1 MKYLLSYTPEV
12 RDALERNRPVVALE
26 STIISHGMP
35 YPENLRTARE
45 VEEIVRSQGAVPA
58 TVALIGG
65 RCKVGLTDE
74 ELELLA
80 TSPEAV
86 KVSLRDLPVVLARK
100 ALGATT
106 VASTPTIA
114 DAAGIE
120 VFATGGIGG
129 VHRKS
134 PGDTAEM
141 WDVSADL
148 TVLGRTDITVV
159 CAGAKSVLDIGA
171 TLEVLETLGVTV
183 LGYQTDRFPG
193 FYTRDTGHGVD
204 ARVDTP
210 AEAAAIIHARKQTR
224 VPGGVLV
231 VNPVPE
237 EYATD
242 PAEVERHI
250 AEALSSMAA
259 EGVTGKAVTPYLLAR
274 MKEATGGRSLD
285 TNIALVKHNALVG
298 AQIAVALKAKA

>member
-1 MKYLLSYTPEV
+1 MKYLLSYAPEV
-12 RDALERNRPVVALE
+12 REALEQGRPVVALE

-35 YPENLRTARE
+35 YPENLAMARA
-45 VEEIVRSQGAVPA
+45 VEEIVRGEGAVPA

-65 RCKVGLTDE
+65 RCKVGLADA

-80 TSPEAV
+80 TSPDAV
-86 KVSLRDLPVVLARK
+86 KVSLRDMPVVLARK

-106 VASTPTIA
+106 VASTASIA
-114 DAAGIE
+114 AAAGIE
-120 VFATGGIGG
+120 VFVTGGIGG
-129 VHRKS
+129 VHRGT
-134 PGDTAEM
+134 PGHPGQV

-148 TVLGRTDITVV
+148 TVLGRTAITVV

-193 FYTRDTGHGVD
+193 FYTRDTGYGVD

-210 AEAAAIIHARKQTR
+210 DEAAAVIRARALTKL
-224 VPGGVLV
+224 PGGVLV

-237 EYATD
+237 TD
-242 PAEVERHI
+242 ALDAAEVERHI
-250 AEALSSMAA
+250 AEALEAMAA
-259 EGVTGKAVTPYLLAR
+259 EGITGKAVTPYLLAK
-274 MKEATGGRSLD
+274 MKQVTEGRSLAA
-285 TNIALVKHNALVG
+285 NLALVKHNARVG
-298 AQIAVALKAKA
+298 AQIAVALKRS